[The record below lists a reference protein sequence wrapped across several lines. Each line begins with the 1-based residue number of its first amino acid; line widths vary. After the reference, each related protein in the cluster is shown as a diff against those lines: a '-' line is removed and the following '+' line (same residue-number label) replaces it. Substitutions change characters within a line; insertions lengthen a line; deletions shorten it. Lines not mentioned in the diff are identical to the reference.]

1 MKRLRRA
8 AIIAF
13 LVHLLAG
20 ISMALILRRGLDT
33 NPDFQDRL
41 SFLIQHRALWTF
53 GWLTWTA
60 AALAILYFYAVFAD
74 EHRVRFAVLLSV
86 AAIAPDLSAQ
96 AIEIGVLPGL
106 ASREL
111 YLALHRA
118 AVVMSGGVANGLYS
132 ATALIL
138 AWSTRKAYPPWIWMA
153 GVGVGFFGFML
164 SAAALLDSVTGMFW
178 TNVLLVPAILVW
190 LAGIAATPQAH
201 HPEEFNKGSSDK

>member
-1 MKRLRRA
+1 MNRLRRA
-8 AIIAF
+8 AIVAF

-41 SFLIQHRALWTF
+41 TFLVLHRALWTF

-60 AALAILYFYAVFAD
+60 AALAILYFYAVFAA
-74 EHRVRFAVLLSV
+74 EHRVRFAILLTV

-106 ASREL
+106 VSREL
-111 YLALHRA
+111 FLAFHRV

-132 ATALIL
+132 TTALIL
-138 AWSTRKAYPPWIWMA
+138 ASSTRNAYPSWVWMT
-153 GVGVGFFGFML
+153 GISVGFFGFML
-164 SAAALLDSVTGMFW
+164 SAAAFADSAGGMFW
-178 TNVLLVPAILVW
+178 TNVLLVPAILIW
-190 LAGIAATPQAH
+190 LAAIAAVPFDATR
-201 HPEEFNKGSSDK
+201 GVRSM

>member
-1 MKRLRRA
+1 LTQLRRA

-41 SFLIQHRALWTF
+41 NFLIHHRALWTF
-53 GWLTWTA
+53 GWLTWSA
-60 AALAILYFYAVFAD
+60 AALAILYFYAVFAA
-74 EHRVRFAVLLSV
+74 EHRVRFAVLLTV

-96 AIEIGVLPGL
+96 AIEIGLLPGI
-106 ASREL
+106 ASREIF
-111 YLALHRA
+111 LAFHRA

-138 AWSTRKAYPPWIWMA
+138 AWLTRNAYPGWLWMT
-153 GVGVGFFGFML
+153 GVAVGFFGFML
-164 SAAALLDSVTGMFW
+164 SAAALLDSVAGMFW
-178 TNVLLVPAILVW
+178 TNVLLVPAILIW
-190 LAGIAATPQAH
+190 LAGVAAKD
-201 HPEEFNKGSSDK
+201 PEGQCR